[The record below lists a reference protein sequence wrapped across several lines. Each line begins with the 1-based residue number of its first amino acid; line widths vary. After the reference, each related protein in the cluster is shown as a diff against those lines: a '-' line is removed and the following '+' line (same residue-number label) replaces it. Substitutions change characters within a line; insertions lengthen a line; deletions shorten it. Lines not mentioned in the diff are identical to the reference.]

1 MSSTLNPTCH
11 EEVTGLSEQKKW
23 AEKLSSECGLSSAFL
38 SSVLEELGES
48 CYGDART
55 SQEIIRELTLSC
67 QMNEDELR
75 RFVSEVSKNCP
86 IDSKKLH
93 NEVTKAKGKKDTAFQ
108 AIGKAGVRGVV
119 ERGGVS

>member
-1 MSSTLNPTCH
+1 M
-11 EEVTGLSEQKKW
+11 GLSEQKKW
-23 AEKLSSECGLSSAFL
+23 AEKLSSQCGLSSAFL
-38 SSVLEELGES
+38 TSVLEELSES

-67 QMNEDELR
+67 QMNEGELK

-93 NEVTKAKGKKDTAFQ
+93 SEVAKAKGKKDTAFK
-108 AIGKAGVRGVV
+108 AVGKVGARGVV
-119 ERGGVS
+119 EREGVR